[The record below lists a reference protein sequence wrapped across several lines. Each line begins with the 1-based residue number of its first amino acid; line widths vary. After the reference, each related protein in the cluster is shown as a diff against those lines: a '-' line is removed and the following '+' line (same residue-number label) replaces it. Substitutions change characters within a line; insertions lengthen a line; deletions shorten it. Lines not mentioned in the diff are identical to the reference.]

1 MTQQSQPS
9 AQIVLHEDPGLGQ
22 IRADLDAYIEFRLG
36 LAQDLEALV
45 ARWIHAAA
53 PKANRAAS
61 VRKALRR
68 S

>member
-22 IRADLDAYIEFRLG
+22 IRAELDAYIEFRLS
-36 LAQDLEALV
+36 LTQELETLV

-53 PKANRAAS
+53 PSAS
-61 VRKALRR
+61 R
-68 S
+68 SASCRGLY